1 MTSFLLGL
9 TGGIGSGKSTVG
21 DILTDLG
28 AYVVD
33 ADQLA
38 REVVAPGQPALNE
51 IVDRWGSSVL
61 QSDGSLNRTAL
72 ASIVFADSTE
82 RAALEAM
89 THPRIVAESDRLLAA
104 SDATIGVHMAAL
116 LFEAGATA
124 RLQAIWLVTA
134 PEPVR
139 VARVMA
145 RDNVPE
151 ALVRARIA
159 HQWPDDRKAALA
171 QVVIDTDSTL
181 EALRDR
187 VILAWSHLID
197 AVREGVA
204 PYPART
210 S

>member
-21 DILTDLG
+21 QILTDLG
-28 AYVVD
+28 AFVVD

-38 REVVAPGQPALNE
+38 REVVAPGQPALRE
-51 IVDRWGSSVL
+51 IVDRWGSGVL
-61 QSDGSLNRTAL
+61 LEDGSLNRTAL
-72 ASIVFADSTE
+72 ATIVFADPLE

-104 SDATIGVHMAAL
+104 SDASVGVHMAAL

-134 PEPVR
+134 PEAVR
-139 VARVMA
+139 IARVMA

-159 HQWPDDRKAALA
+159 HQWTDERKAALA
-171 QVVIDTDSTL
+171 NVVIDTDSTL
-181 EALRDR
+181 EALQDR
-187 VILAWSHLID
+187 VTLHWSHLID
-197 AVREGVA
+197 AVRRGIA
-204 PYPART
+204 PYPTRT
-210 S
+210 P